1 MREKTN
7 SMSDNLSFT
16 QVKKKVFLIPIWQ
29 LLVGL
34 IVFAILFVVS
44 DFTSAI
50 AGLYGSLVGVVGSL
64 VFAGMVFGF
73 GSRSGQLTTGR
84 IFKAE
89 AIKFLV
95 VAILFYLAFAELALP
110 FLSVIVGFFATL
122 IVFILALLMLFR

>member
-1 MREKTN
+1 
-7 SMSDNLSFT
+7 MSDNLSFT

-34 IVFAILFVVS
+34 VVFAILFIVS
-44 DFTSAI
+44 GVTSAI
-50 AGLYGSLVGVVGSL
+50 SGLYGSLVGVVGSL